1 MQDRYAGDVGDFLT
15 LGLLRIL
22 IDRSDLRLGLVWYRV
37 PDETHN
43 DDGKHVSYLEADN
56 AIGRHLRSLDPDL
69 HERLGDIV
77 RSGRR
82 SVAAIERSAALPI
95 GTVTFDDYVDI
106 GVDPRRDTATARLA
120 SRRAWVDRA
129 VAATAGCDVV
139 FADPDN
145 GIRPRDH
152 PTPRHRARADK
163 YAYLDELAPFVDR
176 CQSVIV
182 YQHADRSAAV
192 DVQAGRRLDEV
203 SEALGVEALAAVR
216 ASRGSCRLFLV
227 LPAPHHREHFAARLD
242 AIEGSPWARELV
254 VYRPRLG

>member
-1 MQDRYAGDVGDFLT
+1 VQDRYAGDVGDFLT

-22 IDRSDLRLGLVWYRV
+22 IDRSDLRLGIVWYRV

-43 DDGKHVSYLEADN
+43 HDGKHVSYLDADN

-82 SVAAIERSAALPI
+82 SVAAIERSAALPS
-95 GTVTFDDYVDI
+95 GTVTFDDHVDLCR
-106 GVDPRRDTATARLA
+106 GTAAERLA

-129 VAATAGCDVV
+129 VTATEGCDVV

-145 GIRPRDH
+145 GVRPTDH
-152 PTPRHRARADK
+152 PTPRHRAKADK
-163 YAYLDELAPFVDR
+163 YAYLDELAPFADR
-176 CQSVIV
+176 GQSVII

-192 DVQAGRRLDEV
+192 DVQAGRRLDEA
-203 SEALGVEALAAVR
+203 SEALGVEALATVR

-227 LPAPHHREHFAARLD
+227 LAAPHHRGHFAARLD
-242 AIEGSPWARELV
+242 AIEGSPWARELG